1 MQTDPWGVSVL
12 CDLNITSSPQSGVDA
27 NAGVWLESNVML
39 SSVTAE
45 RDAAA
50 DATPLSAAARTVF
63 SLFSLL
69 AYAMFSPCG
78 TPCGILW

>member
-1 MQTDPWGVSVL
+1 
-12 CDLNITSSPQSGVDA
+12 
-27 NAGVWLESNVML
+27 ML

-63 SLFSLL
+63 VLFS
-69 AYAMFSPCG
+69 MFSPCE
-78 TPCGILW
+78 TSWIL